1 MGKISVCLTI
11 FIYYEVTVNQIS
23 ETNKNRLLSFSGAK
37 NFRDLGGYQTADGRA
52 VRWGKLYRSDSL
64 HKLNV
69 ADIKRLSALSI
80 HRVIDFRSQFETKR
94 EPDRLPR
101 EWAGRL
107 VEIPILDS
115 TTQATQESRRE
126 FLRNLKNIDPIQYM
140 NRMNIELATKFT
152 PEMKQFI
159 GEVLSAN
166 GRPVLFHCAAGKD
179 RTGFAAAI
187 LLRALGVPQDV
198 VLHDYQ
204 LTNHYLQKG
213 YAMALTLMRLI
224 KGKAFSVAI
233 GKFMEAH
240 PEYLGAA
247 FGSIDQQYGS
257 FDDYLFTGL
266 GLTKYDIERLGM
278 LYLE

>member
-1 MGKISVCLTI
+1 MK
-11 FIYYEVTVNQIS
+11 QIS
-23 ETNKNRLLSFSGAK
+23 EPTKDRLLYFSGAK
-37 NFRDLGGYQTADGRA
+37 NFRDLGGYQTADGRT
-52 VRWGKLYRSDSL
+52 VRWGVLYRSDSL
-64 HKLNV
+64 HRLNAV
-69 ADIKRLSALSI
+69 DLRRLSALKI
-80 HRVIDFRSQFETKR
+80 HRVIDLRSQMETQR
-94 EPDRLPR
+94 EPDRFPT
-101 EWAGRL
+101 EWTGRL

-115 TTQATQESRRE
+115 TTRATQESRRE

-140 NRMNIELATKFT
+140 HQMNIELATKFT
-152 PEMKQFI
+152 PQMKQFV

-166 GRPVLFHCAAGKD
+166 GKPILFHCAAGKD

-204 LTNHYLQKG
+204 LTNQYLQKG
-213 YAMALTLMRLI
+213 YARALALMRLV
-224 KGKAFSVAI
+224 KGKTFSAAI

-247 FGSIDQQYGS
+247 FGSIDLQYGS
-257 FDDYLFTGL
+257 FDGYLSQGL
-266 GLTKYDIERLGM
+266 GLTKQDTERLGS